1 MEYKNT
7 VTGVVIS
14 TPCVISGGDW
24 VPFNR
29 EFAKEKIEI
38 ISTDTQEI
46 EQVEEKTD
54 SVPDGITKKQIM
66 QELDAFGAK
75 YNKQSS
81 KQELY
86 DLMMQQGE

>member
-1 MEYKNT
+1 MDYKNT

-24 VPFNR
+24 VPFNK
-29 EFAKEKIEI
+29 ELTKEKIEFV
-38 ISTDTQEI
+38 STETQEP
-46 EQVEEKTD
+46 EQPEKKTD

-66 QELDAFGAK
+66 QELDAFDVK
-75 YNKQSS
+75 YDKRWGE
-81 KQELY
+81 KRLY